1 MIYTFLSSR
10 MKSKLLEGKTGTNT
24 ILDLSV
30 SKAKTFVDCKAKFR
44 FQYIEKLPR
53 KEWEHH
59 IFGTFCH
66 EILENFHKM
75 IIGGRDDE
83 FHLIMKDAFKSAYEN
98 WKEKLNQEIIDEA
111 KAIFKSYLKKIN
123 SEKEKNILP
132 KVTDVEKKFYI
143 NIDDRVLLSGF
154 IDRVQVDPDGVIHVA
169 DYKTTKNKKYLKDY
183 FQLLTYAFVLCLEDP
198 SIKKIR
204 ASYILLRHNFDS
216 LEKEFTRDEIFQIED
231 KYLKYADDICSEK
244 IFIPKPTNLCKYC
257 DFLDL
262 CKDGKRFINKISGG
276 GSEFG
281 QTDW

>member
-1 MIYTFLSSR
+1 MIYCSLDII
-10 MKSKLLEGKTGTNT
+10 MKSKILQEKTGANT
-24 ILDLSV
+24 VLDLSV
-30 SKAKTFVDCKAKFR
+30 SKAKTFADCKAKFR

-59 IFGTFCH
+59 IFGTFSH
-66 EILENFHKM
+66 EVLENFHKM

-98 WKEKLNQEIIDEA
+98 WKEKLSQQQLDEI
-111 KAIFKSYLKKIN
+111 KPIFKSYLQKIKK
-123 SEKEKNILP
+123 EKENNTLP

-143 NIDDRVLLSGF
+143 NIDDKVLLTGF
-154 IDRVQVDPDGVIHVA
+154 IDRVQIDPDGVVHVA

-198 SIKKIR
+198 TIKKVR
-204 ASYILLRHNFDS
+204 ASYILLRHDFDS
-216 LEKEFTRDEIFQIED
+216 IKKEFTRDEIFEIEE
-231 KYLKYADDICSEK
+231 KYLKYADDICNEK

-257 DFLDL
+257 DFLDS
-262 CKDGKRFINKISGG
+262 CKEGKRFVQKISGSS
-276 GSEFG
+276 SEFG